1 MLFVLFWFLAKSHF
15 SSFYL
20 ASVFYSTFFDFGYSF
35 SLLLLLFVFTFSSLI
50 IRVHLPPFLL
60 NDKKFFFLQRKF
72 LRVALRQ
79 KFFCQF
85 FTLRFLVFS
94 CCLYLPFLLLLFAS
108 TFHLFSSSTF
118 HLNESFY
125 TSHYVKKFFKTL
137 FSQLKKNKF
146 F

>member
-108 TFHLFSSSTF
+108 TFHLFSSYCYSRPP
-118 HLNESFY
+118 H
-125 TSHYVKKFFKTL
+125 L
-137 FSQLKKNKF
+137 FSSCCIKR
-146 F
+146 